1 MTMVPFAM
9 PRIYSAK
16 HSMRSRKKVD
26 GKKWMVFFYP
36 VKVGAIK
43 EEKVVQ
49 LQKRLCCPGSAQN
62 EPPTN

>member
-1 MTMVPFAM
+1 
-9 PRIYSAK
+9 
-16 HSMRSRKKVD
+16 
-26 GKKWMVFFYP
+26 MVFFHP

-62 EPPTN
+62 EPPTNWEQRAKAYLHFPVFAAVPCG